1 MTKIAASTFVGALML
16 AALPSTPA
24 TAAASQSAAC
34 ANAAGTA
41 AAKPKKKR
49 GFGLGGLLKAA
60 NQAGVGNML
69 GYGGMLGNGQMGQV
83 AGAIAGTAVNAAGGS
98 ADAQG
103 SAGHIGGL
111 IGGSRAGQIAG
122 AVTGTASN
130 LARTMPKG
138 DGTATPAA
146 TCQAGAVDAYLV
158 NGKLASL
165 QPLKR
170 LQVKLER
177 SAPGRDGRTEVVATF
192 RNPNKDIEMLT
203 AAGYRLMGPNSQG
216 SFVTARYALYSASG
230 VRDDNQ
236 PLPIPY
242 RVGPGA
248 EVQVR
253 YVFEDAP
260 VGDLTITDGDASH
273 VFTPAN

>member
-1 MTKIAASTFVGALML
+1 MTKIAASAVIGTLIL
-16 AALPSTPA
+16 AALPAAPA
-24 TAAASQSAAC
+24 MAAGGQDQAC
-34 ANAAGTA
+34 APGAEA

-83 AGAIAGTAVNAAGGS
+83 AGAIAGTAVNAASGS

-103 SAGHIGGL
+103 SAGQIGGL

-122 AVTGTASN
+122 AVTGTATN
-130 LARTMPKG
+130 LARNAPKSG
-138 DGTATPAA
+138 GAA
-146 TCQAGAVDAYLV
+146 SAAVVCQAGSVDAYLV
-158 NGKLASL
+158 NGKPASL

-216 SFVTARYALYSASG
+216 SFVTARYALYAADGS
-230 VRDDNQ
+230 RDDAR
-236 PLPIPY
+236 PLPTPY

-253 YVFEDAP
+253 YVFEDSP
-260 VGDLTITDGDASH
+260 IGDLTITDGDASH
-273 VFTPAN
+273 VFKPAK